1 MGDKK
6 LSVAIDRNSC
16 TQKHFEV
23 LNQAFGNHSCC
34 IVHDKAIVPL
44 DLTPVSHLR
53 VVKSEAEVA
62 GMERALKLESAA
74 LIAFYAKLENRLVEK
89 REKIYEHEV
98 PVILNELRS

>member
-1 MGDKK
+1 M
-6 LSVAIDRNSC
+6 
-16 TQKHFEV
+16 
-23 LNQAFGNHSCC
+23 LNQAFGN
-34 IVHDKAIVPL
+34 HDKAIVPL

-53 VVKSEAEVA
+53 VVKSEAEIA

-89 REKIYEHEV
+89 REKIYEHGV